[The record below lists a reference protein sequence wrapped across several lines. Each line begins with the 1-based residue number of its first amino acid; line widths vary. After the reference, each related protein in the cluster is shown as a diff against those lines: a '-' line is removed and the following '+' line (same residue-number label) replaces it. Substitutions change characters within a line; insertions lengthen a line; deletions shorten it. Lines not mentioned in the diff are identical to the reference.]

1 MRKRFRA
8 LALTVSL
15 ATSLASPA
23 AAQTETLKE
32 ITTRINRE
40 HKTSHD
46 RARAIYAW
54 IAENIAY
61 DVAGYLSGRTGDMS
75 GEATFARRTAVCEGF
90 ANLFLLMARHTG
102 VEAVKVEGYAKGFD
116 YVRGAQTRI
125 PNHAWIAFRHG
136 RDWRLADPTWGA
148 GYVDNQRF
156 VRAFSWWYFDVSPAA
171 LQLSHH
177 PERPNWQLVRRRM
190 SRTDFERLAV
200 VPRALLEAGFTPDL
214 LRQAAAAPGHAG
226 FPQVA
231 PVAGVKLVSAPLQLA
246 LAAGAPQRLELVWA
260 DAAEVMVTSNGRWL
274 AMQRDG
280 DRHTLT
286 LVPDPGSLMVVGR
299 RPGEVEFRTLLYYE
313 VR

>member
-1 MRKRFRA
+1 
-8 LALTVSL
+8 
-15 ATSLASPA
+15 
-23 AAQTETLKE
+23 
-32 ITTRINRE
+32 
-40 HKTSHD
+40 
-46 RARAIYAW
+46 
-54 IAENIAY
+54 
-61 DVAGYLSGRTGDMS
+61 
-75 GEATFARRTAVCEGF
+75 
-90 ANLFLLMARHTG
+90 
-102 VEAVKVEGYAKGFD
+102 
-116 YVRGAQTRI
+116 
-125 PNHAWIAFRHG
+125 
-136 RDWRLADPTWGA
+136 
-148 GYVDNQRF
+148 
-156 VRAFSWWYFDVSPAA
+156 VSPAA